1 MAKFCSQCGRPLKE
15 GEVCDCKK
23 EGAAS
28 GAEQRQPEQED
39 AFRQSQWDNSYRRE
53 KQSSEGI
60 ISFLNTTSRSL
71 GNALDKIYNFMT
83 PTDRPGR
90 ISNLVPVRKLLGFSK
105 EDRIAQVGDCY
116 ERGMKIVPDLIQPCG
131 QEIPVRQYDL
141 CTTRSLLKGMWQEG
155 RLQVTNKRVLF
166 RLSGRNWSGRAQKSI
181 EFTLDDVVGMEIRN
195 GSRLSFVAMLLN
207 LVIVA
212 IFYLSLIHI

>member
-105 EDRIAQVGDCY
+105 EDRIA
-116 ERGMKIVPDLIQPCG
+116 
-131 QEIPVRQYDL
+131 
-141 CTTRSLLKGMWQEG
+141 
-155 RLQVTNKRVLF
+155 
-166 RLSGRNWSGRAQKSI
+166 
-181 EFTLDDVVGMEIRN
+181 
-195 GSRLSFVAMLLN
+195 
-207 LVIVA
+207 
-212 IFYLSLIHI
+212 

>member
-131 QEIPVRQYDL
+131 QEDNMICVQ
-141 CTTRSLLKGMWQEG
+141 
-155 RLQVTNKRVLF
+155 RVLF
-166 RLSGRNWSGRAQKSI
+166 
-181 EFTLDDVVGMEIRN
+181 
-195 GSRLSFVAMLLN
+195 
-207 LVIVA
+207 
-212 IFYLSLIHI
+212 

>member
-83 PTDRPGR
+83 LPT
-90 ISNLVPVRKLLGFSK
+90 VRDESV
-105 EDRIAQVGDCY
+105 IWY
-116 ERGMKIVPDLIQPCG
+116 
-131 QEIPVRQYDL
+131 L
-141 CTTRSLLKGMWQEG
+141 CASCLDFR
-155 RLQVTNKRVLF
+155 KRTGLP
-166 RLSGRNWSGRAQKSI
+166 R
-181 EFTLDDVVGMEIRN
+181 
-195 GSRLSFVAMLLN
+195 
-207 LVIVA
+207 
-212 IFYLSLIHI
+212 